1 VGAAGAWVDQ
11 RGFRSLHA
19 HFRYWHRAADLRCPR
34 IGRDRGKADSNARH
48 SYATTLFDFIS
59 RGMPWTQPR
68 SLTDD
73 EVYALTAFILTKNKL
88 IDDTDTM
95 NAETSAQVKMPNR
108 NGFIIRFPDKI

>member
-1 VGAAGAWVDQ
+1 MKIEMIVGAAGAWVDQ
-11 RGFRSLHA
+11 RGFRRLRA

-73 EVYALTAFILTKNKL
+73 EVYALTAFILAKNKL
-88 IDDTDTM
+88 IGGT
-95 NAETSAQVKMPNR
+95 VWRRLGKR
-108 NGFIIRFPDKI
+108 NSPILLGPDRM